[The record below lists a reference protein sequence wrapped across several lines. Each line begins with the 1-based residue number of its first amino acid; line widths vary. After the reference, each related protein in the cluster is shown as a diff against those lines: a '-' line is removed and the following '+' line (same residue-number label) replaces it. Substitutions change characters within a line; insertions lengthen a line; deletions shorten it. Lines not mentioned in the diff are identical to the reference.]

1 MYLEIAQFGEGVSIY
16 LDTIVSTLQL
26 TNHITCQYSFTSNLF
41 HSPCPTDLYYKS
53 VFMISHSC

>member
-53 VFMISHSC
+53 VFM